1 MMAYRIYDV
10 TASDELAS
18 VGNLQMPAV
27 FTLHLFDHDNGA
39 PNINLT
45 WQVRN
50 GAPECIDVHIERAEG
65 GHEIRVSGLAGIRI
79 EDCLGLAVKLML
91 SLRDDRSDEPG
102 PTNRAIAAW
111 LEPATLTTA
120 GEIETARFWFDF
132 DRGRDAVAQTEAA
145 RAGRKVKITDALL
158 REVAD
163 IYRANVSDKPT
174 EAVAEHFD
182 KGHRTAAL
190 YVKRA
195 RERGFLGP
203 AIKGKAGEQ

>member
-1 MMAYRIYDV
+1 MAYRIYDV

-18 VGNLQMPAV
+18 VGNLKMPAV

-50 GAPECIDVHIERAEG
+50 GAPECMDVHIERAEG

-111 LEPATLTTA
+111 LEPAALTTA

-163 IYRANVSDKPT
+163 VYRANVSNKPT

>member
-1 MMAYRIYDV
+1 M
-10 TASDELAS
+10 AS
-18 VGNLQMPAV
+18 VGNLQMPAY
-27 FTLHLFDHDNGA
+27 FTLHLFNHDNGA

-50 GAPECIDVHIERAEG
+50 GAPECIDVHITRAEG

-91 SLRDDRSDEPG
+91 SVRDDRSDEPG

-111 LEPATLTTA
+111 LEPVKPTA
-120 GEIETARFWFDF
+120 GKIETAPFWFDF
-132 DRGRDAVAQTEAA
+132 DRGRDAVAQTGAA

-158 REVAD
+158 RELAD
-163 IYRANVSDKPT
+163 VYRANVSDKPT

-182 KGHRTAAL
+182 KGHTAAL
-190 YVKRA
+190 YIKRA

-203 AIKGKAGEQ
+203 AIKGKAGEQR

>member
-1 MMAYRIYDV
+1 MAYRIYDV

-18 VGNLQMPAV
+18 VGNLQMPAI
-27 FTLHLFDHDNGA
+27 FTLHLFDHDSGE

-91 SLRDDRSDEPG
+91 SLRDDYSDEPG

-120 GEIETARFWFDF
+120 GEIQTARQWFDF
-132 DRGRDAVAQTEAA
+132 DRGRDAVAQTQAA
-145 RAGRKVKITDALL
+145 RGARKVKITDALL

-163 IYRANVSDKPT
+163 IYRANVSGKPT
-174 EAVAEHFD
+174 QAVAGHFD
-182 KGHRTAAL
+182 RGHRSAAL
-190 YVKRA
+190 YIKRA
-195 RERGFLGP
+195 RERGFLGR
-203 AIKGKAGEQ
+203 AIKGKAGEQQ